1 MEKWIKIADLENYRE
16 ADMDEVRA
24 AMDIAAA
31 QVERNLD
38 TFTEKFPGA
47 NSFDNFYKPGP
58 NVDWAT
64 GFWTG
69 EIWLAYENAKTE
81 EERERLRRAGEIQVD
96 SFLERIEKRKDV
108 DHHDMGFLYSLSCV
122 AAYKLTGMEKA
133 KKAALLAADNLISRF
148 QPVGEFIQA
157 WGEMGA
163 KDNYRF
169 IIDCLLNLPLLYWAS
184 EETGEEKYRNIAE
197 KHIHTALANVI
208 REDDSTWHTF
218 FMDPETG
225 KPDHGATCQGYKDGS
240 AWARGQAWGVYG
252 TAVGY
257 RYTKREEYIGYFKR
271 VTRYFLEHLPEDLCP
286 YWDLGFGDGDDEARD
301 SSSAVIAVCGM
312 LEMSKYLGEE
322 DARYY
327 TSAAR
332 KLLRQMIV
340 KYSVKDSEKSNGLL
354 LMGTYSKKS
363 PYNTCTEAG
372 VNECV
377 IWGDYFYMEAL
388 HRLLTPDWKIYW

>member
-1 MEKWIKIADLENYRE
+1 MDKWIKTADLENYPETDMEQVKE
-16 ADMDEVRA
+16 AMNA
-24 AMDIAAA
+24 AVE

-38 TFTEKFPGA
+38 LFTDRFPGP

-58 NVDWAT
+58 NVEWTT

-81 EERERLRRAGEIQVD
+81 EEKERLRRAGEIQVD
-96 SFLERIEKRKDV
+96 SFLERIEKRIDV

-133 KKAALLAADNLISRF
+133 KKAAVLAADNLVSRF
-148 QPVGEFIQA
+148 QPVGGFIQA

-184 EETGEEKYRNIAE
+184 EETGDEKYRDIAE

-218 FMDPETG
+218 FMNPETG
-225 KPDHGATCQGYKDGS
+225 APDHGATCQGYKDGS

-271 VTRYFLEHLPEDLCP
+271 VTRYFLEHLPGDLCP
-286 YWDLGFGDGDDEARD
+286 YWDLGFGEGDDEPRD

-312 LEMSKYLGEE
+312 LEMSKYMEEE
-322 DARYY
+322 DSRYY
-327 TSAAR
+327 TSVAR
-332 KLLRQMIV
+332 RILRQMIE
-340 KYSVKDSEKSNGLL
+340 KYSVKDPAVSNGQLL
-354 LMGTYSKKS
+354 RGTYSKKS
-363 PYNTCTEAG
+363 PYNTCTEEG
-372 VNECV
+372 VDECV